1 MVDEKEISPQ
11 KDLDDQDTGVMEE
24 VTEPVALAA
33 PKGKGGRGPL
43 VALLILGAVIVGGYF
58 SWPALQSLLVAQMRS
73 EAPKTMEAIKQLD
86 HRMAQLEAANSK
98 YDGAI
103 AAMKASLNDLS
114 GQLDGLAKAMPG
126 GEMLA
131 ALGEKLNNL
140 ENDLTQLAHQLAQK
154 AGESGTVATGMLD
167 MLSQELENLK
177 TRLSDMT
184 GSQGDAGEQA
194 KQSEDTA
201 KLLAENAQ
209 LQETVTALQS
219 RLDLLEA
226 SVRENAQARRSAGLG
241 EGLVLAI
248 GQLRQTVLAGQ
259 PYRAPLAA
267 VAALAA
273 DNEILTTAIT
283 TLARSAEQGVAT
295 QRALSD
301 QFPSVARAVLRADKS
316 KGDSFLARTW
326 QRMSALVT
334 VRRVGEVEGP
344 ETDAVLAR
352 AERRL
357 ASDDLGAA
365 VKIMD
370 GLAGPA
376 GDAARAWLDRAKT
389 RLGAEGALAEMQSQ
403 AIAGLGDG

>member
-1 MVDEKEISPQ
+1 
-11 KDLDDQDTGVMEE
+11 
-24 VTEPVALAA
+24 
-33 PKGKGGRGPL
+33 
-43 VALLILGAVIVGGYF
+43 
-58 SWPALQSLLVAQMRS
+58 
-73 EAPKTMEAIKQLD
+73 
-86 HRMAQLEAANSK
+86 
-98 YDGAI
+98 
-103 AAMKASLNDLS
+103 
-114 GQLDGLAKAMPG
+114 
-126 GEMLA
+126 
-131 ALGEKLNNL
+131 
-140 ENDLTQLAHQLAQK
+140 
-154 AGESGTVATGMLD
+154 
-167 MLSQELENLK
+167 
-177 TRLSDMT
+177 MT